1 MKRFKKIFLWTLIPV
16 CLELAG
22 FTYFNSFYLNDETSF
37 NTQKVVIAAKKANKI
52 NVPLPDTAQNI
63 DASYSGNYV
72 SYCDNGTI
80 SVINTSSNS
89 QKQISLDDGTSIS
102 KYVWLPDRDI
112 MLIAEKYSDSYG
124 ESCIKFESYNAAKDE
139 KTVLT
144 KNNTPL
150 SITLDISDY
159 DVQNIAL
166 STTTNVT
173 YVQVGSSGG
182 LSRVYRIDV
191 MQQLQ
196 KVSLLSS
203 GLGNIATTNKAD
215 KLVYEDDTYD
225 RIRIAGV
232 KDPIAT
238 GESAIHYLLGT
249 DSQDRI
255 YIGNGQNGKV
265 SKIFVADTSK
275 SSSQWNIITLKKAA
289 DKSDI
294 HVMRDGKIYVN
305 DSAGRKVTELLS
317 GKETSYKG
325 TLVKVYDLGIISQNS
340 GTLTGVLF

>member
-173 YVQVGSSGG
+173 YVQVGSAGG
-182 LSRVYRIDV
+182 SSRVYRIDV
-191 MQQLQ
+191 MQQLEQ
-196 KVSLLSS
+196 VSLLSS
-203 GLGNIATTNKAD
+203 NLGNIATTNKTD
-215 KLVYEDDTYD
+215 KLIYEDDTYD
-225 RIRIAGV
+225 RIRVAGA

-249 DSQDRI
+249 DSQDRV
-255 YIGNGQNGKV
+255 YIGNGKNGKV

-275 SSSQWNIITLKKAA
+275 PVSQWNTITLKKAV

-294 HVMRDGKIYVN
+294 HVMKDGKIYVN
-305 DSAGRKVTELLS
+305 DSASGKVTELLS
-317 GKETSYKG
+317 GKETTYNG
-325 TLVKVYDLGIISQNS
+325 TLVKVYDLGIISKNS
-340 GTLTGVLF
+340 GILTGVPF

>member
-1 MKRFKKIFLWTLIPV
+1 MKGFKKIILWTLIPV
-16 CLELAG
+16 CLEMAG
-22 FTYFNSFYLNDETSF
+22 FTYFNYFYLKNETSF
-37 NTQKVVIAAKKANKI
+37 NTKKVEIAARKANKI
-52 NVPLPDTAQNI
+52 SVPLSGNLQNV
-63 DASYSGNYV
+63 DVSYSGNYV
-72 SYCDNGTI
+72 SYCDGGAI
-80 SVINTSSNS
+80 SVINTSDNS
-89 QKQISLDDGTSIS
+89 RKQISFDDGSSVS

-124 ESCIKFESYNAAKDE
+124 VRRIKFESYNAAKDE

-144 KNNTPL
+144 KNNTVL
-150 SITLDISDY
+150 SIALDISDY

-173 YVQVGSSGG
+173 YVQVGNAGG
-182 LSRVYRIDV
+182 SSRVYRIDV

-196 KVSLLSS
+196 QVQLLSS
-203 GLGNIATTNKAD
+203 NLGNIATTNKTD
-215 KLVYEDDTYD
+215 KLIYEDDTYD

-249 DSQDRI
+249 DSQDRV

-265 SKIFVADTSK
+265 SKIFVSDPSSTSSK
-275 SSSQWNIITLKKAA
+275 WNIITLKKYA
-289 DKSDI
+289 DKRDI
-294 HVMRDGKIYVN
+294 YVTRDGKIYVN
-305 DSAGRKVTELLS
+305 DPAGSKVTELLS

-325 TLVKVYDLGIISQNS
+325 TLVKVYDLGIISQKS
-340 GTLTGVLF
+340 GLLSGVLF